1 MPPDKALDPTRSF
14 EVAWKLLRQAPVTVL
29 LGGLILFFLEGGG
42 SGGVNLVSR
51 GHVFS
56 EMGRSGTD
64 LRRVFEELRPFLL
77 ILIPIV
83 ACIAIAFFALSSWI
97 EVGFARAVEF
107 SLRTGKDEIGKVF
120 SGGDRLGAM
129 LLARF
134 LCGLIHI
141 ACLVPV
147 MALVLALMFVLAP
160 RGAGVLL
167 GLSSLLIALVA
178 LAVTLYLAIGLFFVN
193 PIVALESCSPTE
205 AISRSWKMAGGR
217 RLRILW
223 FLVFQFF
230 LGIAGLCLCCVGL
243 LLTTPLSNVMRFEV
257 YLALTRGGEY
267 PQWWIGSGKFP
278 FDEPQSGDFRSP
290 PVPPPVPP
298 PLPPQ
303 V

>member
-14 EVAWKLLRQAPVTVL
+14 EVAWRLLKQAPVTVL

-42 SGGVNLVSR
+42 SGGVNLISR
-51 GHVFS
+51 GRDLG
-56 EMGRSGTD
+56 EWGRTGSD
-64 LRRVFEELRPFLL
+64 MRRVLEELRPFLL
-77 ILIPIV
+77 ILIPIITCV
-83 ACIAIAFFALSSWI
+83 SVAFFALSSWI

-107 SLRTGKDEIGKVF
+107 TLRTGRDDIAKVF

-134 LCGLIHI
+134 LCGLIHV
-141 ACLVPV
+141 AA
-147 MALVLALMFVLAP
+147 ALPILAIVLAA
-160 RGAGVLL
+160 
-167 GLSSLLIALVA
+167 LLIADRGGHGWLWVFSGVGI
-178 LAVTLYLAIGLFFVN
+178 LLLFAVVNIYLAIGFFFVK
-193 PIVALESCSPTE
+193 PIVAFESCSSTE
-205 AISRSWKMAGGR
+205 AISRSWKMAEGR

-223 FLVFQFF
+223 FFIFQVF

-257 YLALTRGGEY
+257 YLALTRGEQF

-278 FDEPQSGDFRSP
+278 FDEPKPENYGSP
-290 PVPPPVPP
+290 PQPPPVPP

-303 V
+303 G

>member
-14 EVAWKLLRQAPVTVL
+14 EVAWRLLKQAPVTVL

-42 SGGVNLVSR
+42 SGGLNLISR
-51 GHVFS
+51 GHDLS
-56 EMGRSGTD
+56 EMGRSGSD
-64 LRRVFEELRPFLL
+64 FRRVFQELRPYLL

-83 ACIAIAFFALSSWI
+83 VCISIAFFALSSWI

-107 SLRTGKDEIGKVF
+107 SLRTGKDEVVKVF

-134 LCGLIHI
+134 LCGLIHVAAVI
-141 ACLVPV
+141 PI
-147 MALVLALMFVLAP
+147 MAVVLAL
-160 RGAGVLL
+160 
-167 GLSSLLIALVA
+167 LLIMDGGGPTWLLVTAVA
-178 LAVTLYLAIGLFFVN
+178 LLSAVISIYLAIGLFFVN
-193 PIVALESCSPTE
+193 PIVAFESCSPTE

-223 FLVFQFF
+223 FFIFQFF
-230 LGIAGLCLCCVGL
+230 LGIAGLCLCCIGL

-257 YLALTRGGEY
+257 YLALTKGGEY

-278 FDEPQSGDFRSP
+278 FDEPKAESYGS
-290 PVPPPVPP
+290 PPVPP
-298 PLPPQ
+298 PLPPPLPPQ
-303 V
+303 A

>member
-1 MPPDKALDPTRSF
+1 
-14 EVAWKLLRQAPVTVL
+14 
-29 LGGLILFFLEGGG
+29 
-42 SGGVNLVSR
+42 
-51 GHVFS
+51 
-56 EMGRSGTD
+56 
-64 LRRVFEELRPFLL
+64 VFEELRPYLL

-83 ACIAIAFFALSSWI
+83 VCISIAFFALSSWI

-120 SGGDRLGAM
+120 SGGDRMGAM

-141 ACLVPV
+141 ACLLPALALIV
-147 MALVLALMFVLAP
+147 ALVFVAGP
-160 RGAGVLL
+160 RADALL
-167 GLSSLLIALVA
+167 GLSSILIALVA
-178 LAVTLYLAIGLFFVN
+178 LAITLYLAIGLFFVN
-193 PIVALESCSPTE
+193 PIIAFESCSPTA

-223 FLVFQFF
+223 FFIFQFF
-230 LGIAGLCLCCVGL
+230 LGIAGLCLCCIGL

-257 YLALTRGGEY
+257 YLALTKGGEY

-278 FDEPQSGDFRSP
+278 FDEPKSEDFGSP
-290 PVPPPVPP
+290 PVPPPIPP

-303 V
+303 S